1 MFFSLWFFSRHEQDL
16 AVEERIQAL
25 DRTEQVLQQ
34 VQPGREMKRLE
45 PAAFYQLSHMINMRL
60 LTDRLRP
67 VHFCLCARRAHVLT
81 GESPQTALFSGKVTA
96 KVKGGPVK
104 GAWRK
109 MEAKP

>member
-1 MFFSLWFFSRHEQDL
+1 MKKPLNMHGSMHRTDINKLEQRKSGRKPAFS
-16 AVEERIQAL
+16 
-25 DRTEQVLQQ
+25 
-34 VQPGREMKRLE
+34 
-45 PAAFYQLSHMINMRL
+45 
-60 LTDRLRP
+60 
-67 VHFCLCARRAHVLT
+67 LCARRAHVLT